1 MSTNSLWKRIKSR
14 ALSVSTDE
22 VRLERRRIEP
32 KNPAAKKQLENVV
45 WLLFIARDCKNVS
58 LRATAVIVSA

>member
-22 VRLERRRIEP
+22 VRLVRRRIEP
-32 KNPAAKKQLENVV
+32 KNPAELSAEIIRDTETFTELLKLLEQ
-45 WLLFIARDCKNVS
+45 KS
-58 LRATAVIVSA
+58 